1 MAGQHQIDLDEL
13 LEGQWM
19 EKSRQ
24 RARLRLVDS
33 LESKEGVIVV
43 GGDIFTEEGRLTEAF
58 SFLLCKIGG
67 MLIGR

>member
-1 MAGQHQIDLDEL
+1 MASQHQIDLDEL

-33 LESKEGVIVV
+33 LESKEGESLWAE
-43 GGDIFTEEGRLTEAF
+43 IFLP
-58 SFLLCKIGG
+58 KKDD
-67 MLIGR
+67 